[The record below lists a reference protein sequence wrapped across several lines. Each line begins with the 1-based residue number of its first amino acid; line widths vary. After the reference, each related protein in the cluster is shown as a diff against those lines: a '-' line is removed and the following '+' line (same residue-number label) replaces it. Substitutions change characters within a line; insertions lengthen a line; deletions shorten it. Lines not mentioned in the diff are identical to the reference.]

1 MLIKDYTLLQQ
12 SQPSFSVS
20 KPNNINPAENPEQ
33 ILSEQKQSIRDNDND
48 IAATLETNISP
59 KSTERKAILY
69 TKEQFARHVQSS
81 SVQGNRIDLSSHIRD
96 MKRTEA
102 EFLSNDSHM
111 VSDEAMDAFL
121 KKAFKL
127 FDL

>member
-1 MLIKDYTLLQQ
+1 MLIKDYALLQQ
-12 SQPSFSVS
+12 SQPSFSVP
-20 KPNNINPAENPEQ
+20 KPNNINSAEKSEP
-33 ILSEQKQSIRDNDND
+33 ILPEQKQVIRDNDD
-48 IAATLETNISP
+48 EIAATLETNISHN
-59 KSTERKAILY
+59 TTNRNAILY
-69 TKEQFARHVQSS
+69 TKEQFAQPVRSA
-81 SVQGNRIDLSSHIRD
+81 SVQGNRIDLNSHIRD

-121 KKAFKL
+121 RKAFKL

>member
-1 MLIKDYTLLQQ
+1 MLIKDYALLQQ

-20 KPNNINPAENPEQ
+20 KSNNITPAEVSEQ
-33 ILSEQKQSIRDNDND
+33 CLPEQKQIIRENNDD
-48 IAATLETNISP
+48 IAATLETNISR
-59 KSTERKAILY
+59 KDSARKAILY
-69 TKEQFARHVQSS
+69 TKEQFAQRIPSS
-81 SVQGNRIDLSSHIRD
+81 SVHGNRIDLTSQNRD
-96 MKRTEA
+96 IKRTGA

-121 KKAFKL
+121 RKAFKL